1 MTKQQVTD
9 QQIAEQCGQKML
21 ESDEASKSLGVSI
34 IAIAPGQATIEMTIR
49 QKMLNGH
56 NTCHGGFLF
65 TLADFAFAVACNS
78 YNKIAVAASCNIN
91 FVRPAHVGDVLHA
104 SAVESYKSGRNG
116 IYDVTVT
123 DQKQQT
129 IALFRGASRVISQ
142 SGPLDT

>member
-116 IYDVTVT
+116 I
-123 DQKQQT
+123 
-129 IALFRGASRVISQ
+129 
-142 SGPLDT
+142 